1 MIGSQQSFGKPERS
15 RMPAGCMRGTAAGSR
30 SRNAAMRPRRALVR
44 MNGSLV
50 VHGGVSDRLQLDL
63 QTGLEARLD
72 GHAVGRVAQN
82 GLLVHVAL
90 VLHSFVFHGRLSP
103 CFFMRRFVC
112 RHLQG
117 RGCAA
122 GSISHVADRFLPA
135 ISPARV
141 RKETGHENQDQ
152 REGRAHYRCV
162 PRVMRRL
169 DFQG

>member
-1 MIGSQQSFGKPERS
+1 MIGSKQSFGK
-15 RMPAGCMRGTAAGSR
+15 PAGCMRGTAAGSR

-103 CFFMRRFVC
+103 WFFFYAAIRLPSQYGARG
-112 RHLQG
+112 RLQN
-117 RGCAA
+117 
-122 GSISHVADRFLPA
+122 DRPF
-135 ISPARV
+135 
-141 RKETGHENQDQ
+141 
-152 REGRAHYRCV
+152 
-162 PRVMRRL
+162 
-169 DFQG
+169 

>member
-1 MIGSQQSFGKPERS
+1 MIGSQQSFGKPGRS

-30 SRNAAMRPRRALVR
+30 SRNAAMRSRRALVR

-103 CFFMRRFVC
+103 WFFFYAAIRLPSSAGAR
-112 RHLQG
+112 L
-117 RGCAA
+117 RGGIDQPCA
-122 GSISHVADRFLPA
+122 
-135 ISPARV
+135 
-141 RKETGHENQDQ
+141 
-152 REGRAHYRCV
+152 
-162 PRVMRRL
+162 
-169 DFQG
+169 